1 MMQTLTIIL
10 IFNNIYNAW
19 YISILKFIY
28 MVNIEKYA
36 NRYKYLRRVKKGHKR
51 SNIKNY
57 SYRVEVPPPQDTE
70 QVDQLC
76 RSRQ

>member
-1 MMQTLTIIL
+1 
-10 IFNNIYNAW
+10 
-19 YISILKFIY
+19 

-36 NRYKYLRRVKKGHKR
+36 NRYKYMRRVKKGHKR
-51 SNIKNY
+51 SNIKKY